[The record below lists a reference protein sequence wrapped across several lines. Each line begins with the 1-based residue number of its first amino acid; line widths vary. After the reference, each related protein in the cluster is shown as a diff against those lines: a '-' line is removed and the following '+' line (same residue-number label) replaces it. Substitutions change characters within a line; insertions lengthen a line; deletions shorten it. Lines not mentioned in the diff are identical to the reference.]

1 MDRCQHCRAATVLSE
16 ALADA
21 ACRPYSSNEESA
33 ARYLH
38 VFGLDQLDL
47 LGDRPCA
54 DRFWFQSPRYLRA
67 MALLENTQK
76 AGRGDPGIDTAP
88 PNRNRALKQGECRR
102 GFKVSLAPIEHPRFG
117 QMRLICAKSLLTG
130 RAPAPYNEPCVGCC
144 GARMGWKA
152 RPLFEGVDVRPV
164 AAASVSRTCSST
176 ACGD

>member
-76 AGRGDPGIDTAP
+76 
-88 PNRNRALKQGECRR
+88 
-102 GFKVSLAPIEHPRFG
+102 PRFG
-117 QMRLICAKSLLTG
+117 QMRVILGELRHVFSRLQRSFFLFPSVNGKLTAD
-130 RAPAPYNEPCVGCC
+130 REQQS
-144 GARMGWKA
+144 
-152 RPLFEGVDVRPV
+152 
-164 AAASVSRTCSST
+164 AASEGEITT
-176 ACGD
+176 